1 MRKRDNHCIP
11 RPSSSTNTLRF
22 SFLLL
27 SLGAAAVIFLSSK
40 LCLSFVRTFRAWK
53 AGKSATFHCFP
64 PSTRV
69 ERVRARQQ
77 LTEPGAREGD
87 GNSIIDFRRHW
98 AKVKQKESFSVV
110 QCIA

>member
-27 SLGAAAVIFLSSK
+27 SLGAAAVIFLSV
-40 LCLSFVRTFRAWK
+40 FVRTLQAWK
-53 AGKSATFHCFP
+53 AGTSATFHCFP

-77 LTEPGAREGD
+77 LTEPGARESD
-87 GNSIIDFRRHW
+87 GTSIIDFRRHW

-110 QCIA
+110 QCIS